1 MQLKQILIDLDR
13 EIVRLQQARALLAG
27 NSVTEPS
34 PSTGYGKRKAG
45 RPAGSGKLSAEG
57 RKRIGEAMKRSWA
70 LRKKKQA
77 LAAKA
82 AK

>member
-1 MQLKQILIDLDR
+1 
-13 EIVRLQQARALLAG
+13 
-27 NSVTEPS
+27 VTEPS